1 MQLTST
7 STEELGKN
15 RMFNTMELRL
25 IRYSVKQTMEN
36 LKKRKSI
43 LDPESD
49 DSVEITNDLMMFQN
63 ILEKINEKPE
73 V

>member
-1 MQLTST
+1 
-7 STEELGKN
+7 
-15 RMFNTMELRL
+15 MFNTMELRL
-25 IRYSVKQTMEN
+25 IRYSVKKTIEN

-49 DSVEITNDLMMFQN
+49 DSVEITNDLMMYQN
-63 ILEKINEKPE
+63 ILETINETPK

>member
-1 MQLTST
+1 
-7 STEELGKN
+7 
-15 RMFNTMELRL
+15 MFGTQELRL

-36 LKKRKSI
+36 LQKRQNI

-49 DSVEITNDLMMFQN
+49 DAVETVNDLALFSI
-63 ILEKINEKPE
+63 ILEKISDHPD

>member
-1 MQLTST
+1 
-7 STEELGKN
+7 
-15 RMFNTMELRL
+15 MFNAIELRL

-43 LDPESD
+43 LNPESD
-49 DSVEITNDLMMFQN
+49 DSVEIVNDLIVYQN
-63 ILEKINEKPE
+63 ILEIINEKPS

>member
-1 MQLTST
+1 
-7 STEELGKN
+7 
-15 RMFNTMELRL
+15 MFNTMELRL

-36 LKKRKSI
+36 LIKRKFI

-49 DSVEITNDLMMFQN
+49 DLIEITNDLMMYQN
-63 ILEKINEKPE
+63 ILEKINETPE

>member
-1 MQLTST
+1 
-7 STEELGKN
+7 
-15 RMFNTMELRL
+15 MFSVMELRL
-25 IRYSVKQTMEN
+25 IRYSVKQTMDN

-49 DSVEITNDLMMFQN
+49 DAVGIVNDLMMYQN
-63 ILEKINEKPE
+63 ILESIKDTPE